1 MIVVG
6 NIYRDLFFE
15 ATSVPADD
23 TIATFLAPVAASPF
37 DDAAV
42 GVVATTGAVAAVG
55 VATFADVGVVAVAA
69 LAGDGGAAAATGAA
83 AAAFF
88 VLSSS
93 TNRLAKSALTPDVS
107 RPRFLHSSTN
117 TGFVNLLLFQS
128 VIVVCN
134 RPALNIT
141 CPQQ

>member
-55 VATFADVGVVAVAA
+55 VATFGVVAVAA